1 MPRRTQFT
9 VDAESVQGNAGAT
22 ITFSCITIGERK
34 AYLSDPDLD
43 NIDMIRLHTLSWSG
57 IVDNDGNELPDPK
70 DEPDAIDALFMVEM
84 RAINRLMWQG
94 PDGDSAKN

>member
-22 ITFSCITIGERK
+22 ATFECITVGERRE
-34 AYLSDPDLD
+34 YLTSDDIND
-43 NIDMIRLHTLSWSG
+43 IDMIRDHLVAWSG
-57 IVDNDGNELPDPK
+57 IVDNDGNELPDPQH
-70 DEPDAIDALFMVEM
+70 EPGVIDALFMSEM
-84 RAINRLMWQG
+84 RALSRLMWQG